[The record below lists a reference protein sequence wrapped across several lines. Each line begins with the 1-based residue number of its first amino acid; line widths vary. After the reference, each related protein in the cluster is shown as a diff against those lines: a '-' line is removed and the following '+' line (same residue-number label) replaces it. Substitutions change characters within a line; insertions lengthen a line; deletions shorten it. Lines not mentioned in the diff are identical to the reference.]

1 MSSSLADPLYERL
14 IRAFPADC
22 PYTREDWIGDPM
34 PRPVQHFL
42 VQMLRHQCRH
52 EARRLKEARTGWVDY
67 DHPEMERATRRFVTA
82 VEEHMQVPRTEW
94 EGALQQATHHVTAY
108 LVRPVPVLTRFA
120 FGDRT
125 KALGVDQILWR
136 MKFFGPYAYL
146 REAVQAFADERGVDS
161 FPRERYERFLYRID
175 ERVTASYNAD
185 RWLRLLDP
193 LFTIAKTAADRRAL
207 PVEMLQ
213 TFFAEKEADAI
224 EKQLKA
230 YASQGR
236 RQVDPDTL
244 YRLLRGGEATVS
256 DGRAFDG
263 RPSEPAP
270 PPRGDESPAETP
282 PAETP
287 PAETPP
293 AEDPSLPASEPTPGE
308 PGGSGPPSESNDRST
323 GIDWPDEAPDP
334 PAETPREAP
343 ASRSS
348 EATPGASAEPTAG
361 RGGGKEEAGSGEEAS
376 GVPPAPD
383 GDRAEE
389 TRPEESGSENGRSG
403 DDRSGRPEDDQEKG
417 EPATPGQGLHDQRA
431 ATGGS
436 GDVWGVAGPARP
448 AGTGEGGGSPSDGPS
463 GNDAGGA
470 AGDDE
475 SAPLWKR
482 FQQSGGP
489 QQSTKRADEP
499 ADDEGGEPLWA
510 RFKAGRE
517 GAAAP
522 GSAQNTP
529 SDGPSARPSDA
540 EGERATG
547 GGQEGRAPRGA
558 GSRDAESAAQ
568 SSAASSGSEDLEA
581 LEREI
586 LGAAHPSHRS
596 VYIRQLFDGA
606 ADEYRAV
613 LRRLRTADSWSEA
626 SDIIAEDVFRSH
638 KVNIYSD
645 AAVQFTNAV
654 ENRFR
659 Q

>member
-52 EARRLKEARTGWVDY
+52 EARRLKEARTGWVAY

-94 EGALQQATHHVTAY
+94 EGALRQATHHVTAY

-207 PVEMLQ
+207 PVETLRA
-213 TFFAEKEADAI
+213 FFAEKKADAI
-224 EKQLKA
+224 EEQLTA

-244 YRLLRGGEATVS
+244 YRLLRGGEATAS
-256 DGRAFDG
+256 GGRASEG
-263 RPSEPAP
+263 PATAPPAGGAPAEPAP
-270 PPRGDESPAETP
+270 PPRGDEPPAQTP
-282 PAETP
+282 PAEH
-287 PAETPP
+287 
-293 AEDPSLPASEPTPGE
+293 PSSPASDPAPGE
-308 PGGSGPPSESNDRST
+308 PGGSGPPSESDDRSS

-334 PAETPREAP
+334 PTEAPREAP
-343 ASRSS
+343 TSRPS
-348 EATPGASAEPTAG
+348 EATPGASTEPTSA
-361 RGGGKEEAGSGEEAS
+361 RGDGEEEAGSGEEAS
-376 GVPPAPD
+376 PPPATE
-383 GDRAEE
+383 GDRGEGP
-389 TRPEESGSENGRSG
+389 RPGESGSENGRPK
-403 DDRSGRPEDDQEKG
+403 DDRSGRPEGDRQKG
-417 EPATPGQGLHDQRA
+417 DPATPGQGLHDRRESA
-431 ATGGS
+431 GG
-436 GDVWGVAGPARP
+436 GGNVWGVAGPARP
-448 AGTGEGGGSPSDGPS
+448 ATGDGDAEGGATGSSSDTS
-463 GNDAGGA
+463 DDDAGGA
-470 AGDDE
+470 ADGNE

-482 FQQSGGP
+482 FQQGGGGE
-489 QQSTKRADEP
+489 QGMKRGGERAD
-499 ADDEGGEPLWA
+499 GGGSEPLWA
-510 RFKAGRE
+510 RFKAGRS
-517 GAAAP
+517 AP
-522 GSAQNTP
+522 SGTP
-529 SDGPSARPSDA
+529 SDAASDAASDGDPNAERGGASGGEEDGSASRRAGGREAGGPS
-540 EGERATG
+540 
-547 GGQEGRAPRGA
+547 
-558 GSRDAESAAQ
+558 
-568 SSAASSGSEDLEA
+568 SGNGNLEA

-586 LGAAHPSHRS
+586 LGTADPSHRS
-596 VYIRQLFDGA
+596 VYVRQLFDGA

-659 Q
+659 